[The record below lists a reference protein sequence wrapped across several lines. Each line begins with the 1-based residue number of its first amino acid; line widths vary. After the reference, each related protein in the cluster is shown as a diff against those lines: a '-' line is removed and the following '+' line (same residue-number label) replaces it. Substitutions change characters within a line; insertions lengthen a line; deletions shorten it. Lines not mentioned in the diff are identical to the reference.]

1 MNPISPIPQK
11 ETRETMI
18 TKMLINAQDPEEVR
32 MAIVEDGVLAE
43 LIIEPSLQVGSRGDI
58 YKGKIVNIEPSLHD
72 VFVDYGEG
80 TAWFSPFFRNY
91 PSYYSQ
97 LPQEKEGDPPPP
109 DPGAHPA

>member
-1 MNPISPIPQK
+1 MNSNSPIPPK
-11 ETRETMI
+11 ETRKNMI

-58 YKGKIVNIEPSLHD
+58 YKGKIVNIEPSLHA

-80 TAWFSPFFRNY
+80 RHGFLPFSEIHPN
-91 PSYYSQ
+91 YYSQ
-97 LPQEKEGDPPPP
+97 PPQEKRG
-109 DPGAHPA
+109 